1 MMVNRKGKFK
11 VKNGSGSYDQ
21 VMLETQLGQVVD
33 SPIKSLERSTRY
45 EQNDVVAEQTCK
57 GTFLVCTTA
66 GTTAAS
72 APSGYSSVA
81 EGGSVTDGTAVF
93 TAHCFNNL
101 ANIAAIIAHNSIETA
116 HENRFKLFEKI
127 ADFGDDLIKKLALT
141 TAITAITALETNSWF
156 GQLLKMVLTASGV
169 RYNIVDNGYI
179 CFGSFLGGL
188 IIQWIYDI
196 QNTNELKGAYTINIP
211 IAMNLLGCATNSTGD
226 DSTNIIYWSTNSI
239 TVKSFQSHITSP
251 DHQVRRPFH
260 AILIGK
266 N

>member
-1 MMVNRKGKFK
+1 MANRKGKFK

-33 SPIKSLERSTRY
+33 SPIKSLERNTRY

-93 TAHCFNNL
+93 TAHRFNNL
-101 ANIAAIIAHNSIETA
+101 ANIAAIIAHNALETA

-127 ADFGDDLIKKLALT
+127 SDLADDIIKKLTLT

-169 RYNIVDNGYI
+169 KYNIAQNGYV
-179 CFGSFLGGL
+179 CFGSFFGGL
-188 IIQWIYDI
+188 IIQWGTSMTR
-196 QNTNELKGAYTINIP
+196 TNLILPISFTPFAAVASHEGTDPAINIIVYENLSKLWDNWDRGANKAFY
-211 IAMNLLGCATNSTGD
+211 IA
-226 DSTNIIYWSTNSI
+226 
-239 TVKSFQSHITSP
+239 
-251 DHQVRRPFH
+251 
-260 AILIGK
+260 IGR
-266 N
+266 

>member
-1 MMVNRKGKFK
+1 MVNRKGKFK

-21 VMLETQLGQVVD
+21 VMLETPLGQVVD

-72 APSGYSSVA
+72 APSRYSSVA

-93 TAHCFNNL
+93 TAHRFNNL
-101 ANIAAIIAHNSIETA
+101 ANIAAIIAHNSLETA

-169 RYNIVDNGYI
+169 KYNIAQNGYV
-179 CFGSFLGGL
+179 CFGSFFGGL
-188 IIQWIYDI
+188 IIQWVFPESNKPFKFPI
-196 QNTNELKGAYTINIP
+196 AYTSNWTLVPSSEAPGTGYYAFLEVVRDGMTGATINTYSG
-211 IAMNLLGCATNSTGD
+211 AGTLMSH
-226 DSTNIIYWSTNSI
+226 
-239 TVKSFQSHITSP
+239 TVK
-251 DHQVRRPFH
+251 
-260 AILIGK
+260 AIVIGF
-266 N
+266 

>member
-1 MMVNRKGKFK
+1 MVNRKGKFK

-188 IIQWIYDI
+188 IIQWGSIGSSSHFPNKECVWKFPLSFPNKVFAAVVSDS
-196 QNTNELKGAYTINIP
+196 GASTVCFGTKLS
-211 IAMNLLGCATNSTGD
+211 IANSKATVYSSVETQTWGMAYG
-226 DSTNIIYWSTNSI
+226 I
-239 TVKSFQSHITSP
+239 V
-251 DHQVRRPFH
+251 
-260 AILIGK
+260 IGY
-266 N
+266 

>member
-1 MMVNRKGKFK
+1 MVNRKGKFK

-93 TAHCFNNL
+93 TAHRFNNL
-101 ANIAAIIAHNSIETA
+101 ANIAAIIAHNSLETA

-169 RYNIVDNGYI
+169 RYNIANNGYI
-179 CFGSFLGGL
+179 CFGSFFGGL
-188 IIQWIYDI
+188 IIQWGTVTAGDYA
-196 QNTNELKGAYTINIP
+196 LP
-211 IAMNLLGCATNSTGD
+211 ISFASNYSVVANDVGDAATS
-226 DSTNIIYWSTNSI
+226 IKIKKKTNSI
-239 TVKSFQSHITSP
+239 VNFYGNGGYYTPSVIFIA
-251 DHQVRRPFH
+251 V
-260 AILIGK
+260 GV
-266 N
+266 